1 MDGYLQL
8 SKFEMQQ
15 LLDFMDHC
23 LYIDQADQIQD
34 ALNLLQKIIPFEHA
48 ALCTVDS
55 RARQEDSLFE
65 VVTHTHEPRWVH
77 AYLAN
82 GYHRV
87 DPIIGYAFGQ
97 AKPFCWRTAF
107 QANDADDILFHE
119 FMGSAADFGLHNGAA
134 YRIRSS
140 VGDSRHILLSVSFF
154 RDMTPD
160 LYPHLSEQYLRVME
174 LGLPHIRRAVDR
186 LAANEGQSSNVRMT
200 PRELDVMQWASA
212 GKTSWE
218 IARILGITERTVKFH
233 FTSVFVK
240 LNVVN
245 RSQAVA
251 KAIRYGLIPALL
263 PAQTM
268 GEGMRAK
275 A

>member
-1 MDGYLQL
+1 
-8 SKFEMQQ
+8 
-15 LLDFMDHC
+15 
-23 LYIDQADQIQD
+23 
-34 ALNLLQKIIPFEHA
+34 
-48 ALCTVDS
+48 
-55 RARQEDSLFE
+55 
-65 VVTHTHEPRWVH
+65 
-77 AYLAN
+77 
-82 GYHRV
+82 
-87 DPIIGYAFGQ
+87 
-97 AKPFCWRTAF
+97 
-107 QANDADDILFHE
+107 
-119 FMGSAADFGLHNGAA
+119 
-134 YRIRSS
+134 
-140 VGDSRHILLSVSFF
+140 
-154 RDMTPD
+154 
-160 LYPHLSEQYLRVME
+160 ME